1 VMVPIPGTTARFAM
15 VLPQPDGTIYIG
27 LTDEP
32 VTGPVPD
39 VPTPSEA
46 EIAFLLDVVGSAFSS
61 PPTRADVVGACAG
74 LRPLLEVAGTD
85 TTADL
90 SRRHAILTSAAGVT
104 TVVGGK
110 LTTYRRM
117 AQDVVDRLTDRP
129 CRTHRLPLVGAAPR
143 AVLGTL
149 AAPERLVRRYGTEAP
164 AVVALADGRPE
175 LLEPV
180 ADGVPACG
188 AELLW
193 AARHELALTPEDLAD
208 RRTRAGLVPEWRD
221 AVLARAVNVD
231 LPATVRRSGRSTAA
245 G

>member
-1 VMVPIPGTTARFAM
+1 MAGR
-15 VLPQPDGTIYIG
+15 Y
-27 LTDEP
+27 
-32 VTGPVPD
+32 
-39 VPTPSEA
+39 
-46 EIAFLLDVVGSAFSS
+46 
-61 PPTRADVVGACAG
+61 AG
-74 LRPLLEVAGTD
+74 LRPLAVADDGATD
-85 TTADL
+85 GGATGDL
-90 SRRHAILTSAAGVT
+90 SRRHVVAADPDTGALV
-104 TVVGGK
+104 VVGGK

-143 AVLGTL
+143 AGLRGV

-193 AARHELALTPEDLAD
+193 GVRHELALTPEDLVD
-208 RRTRAGLVPEWRD
+208 RRTRAGLVPEWRE
-221 AVLARAVNVD
+221 AVAASVD
-231 LPATVRRSGRSTAA
+231 LTAIIA
-245 G
+245 VK